1 MKRISASRRALALI
15 FALTLMLPT
24 LICCDPGKGPGGE
37 TQGETGPEKNEP
49 FAFGDDI
56 VVVRGELS
64 TDGETTAAKK
74 LVSGIKEKT
83 GVSLEFKT
91 DWIKEGY
98 SEPAEREILVG
109 KTNRP
114 EAEGLKT
121 DGYGDYLIRLVGKKI
136 VILGSDDNA
145 LLRGVE
151 RFLADYVNES
161 GFTFT
166 DTLDEYYDKSEAI
179 KGEISDDMKGT
190 LKVNYDKIINPE
202 IIGGGVNFDF
212 SSYVFINLINGG
224 EWGTGSLR
232 SQHIP
237 FSKSKSVIDGLWK
250 DYFEVLDYTGMSYVR
265 LNVSFT
271 MWEPINDN
279 DDPFDTDFDKGFI
292 FSPHFTERE
301 DAVGTVET
309 GFPYL
314 NLAYL
319 EAFYRL
325 LDHFEEKGM
334 YVILANWDNG
344 SEALGFCP
352 PGTNWMATK
361 GADGKPLGR
370 GSDLNVADLDE
381 YAETFAAIMYHLV
394 EEKGYTCVKGF
405 SFYNEPENLK
415 DGQNLLCKVYN
426 KFGEHLT
433 RLGIREKTLIQ
444 AFDGA
449 ITWMACDNG
458 NPNRITDMSKV
469 CGDNMDIFSLHMYL
483 ATVESGAKVAG
494 TDVRGTVSSYTIPE
508 VQRLLKQAG
517 DKPLVIGELGT
528 FAFNDANA
536 EGSKKNYMS
545 RILAA
550 ESAIEL
556 FNAGVKGYGLWIYN
570 CYLHNYYTMLDYD
583 PNDSHR
589 IIPDDVNYY
598 PSSLIIKYLPGGT
611 DIVETEVTGCE
622 DSYKHVWACAGIRPD
637 GGKTILIVNDGE
649 EAAEV
654 SLSGKETY
662 QCFFV
667 DPEHTGNIYED
678 GTVTDT
684 LVLRP
689 YSIVV
694 LTDKPY

>member
-1 MKRISASRRALALI
+1 MIRKQMPLRVLALM
-15 FALTLMLPT
+15 FALILMLPA
-24 LICCDPGKGPGGE
+24 LIGCNTEKNPGSETKQE
-37 TQGETGPEKNEP
+37 TQPEQKEP
-49 FAFGDDI
+49 FLFGEDI
-56 VVVRGELS
+56 VVVRAEIAS
-64 TDGETTAAKK
+64 DGEIEAAKK
-74 LVSGIKEKT
+74 LVNGIREKT
-83 GVSLEFKT
+83 GTMLGFKT
-91 DWIKEGY
+91 DFVKAGVM
-98 SEPAEREILVG
+98 EPAEREILVG
-109 KTNRP
+109 RTNRP
-114 EAEGLKT
+114 EAEGLKAE
-121 DGYGDYLIRLVGKKI
+121 GIGDYLIRLVGKKI
-136 VILGSDDNA
+136 VILGSDDKA
-145 LLRGVE
+145 LTDAVE
-151 RFLADYVNES
+151 RFLLDFVNDG

-166 DTLDEYYDKSEAI
+166 DSLDEYYDRKEAL
-179 KGEISDDMKGT
+179 KEELLDEMKGT
-190 LKVNYDKIINPE
+190 LKVNYDKIINPK

-224 EWGTGSLR
+224 EWSSTR

-237 FSKSKSVIDGLWK
+237 YSKNAAAVDNLWK
-250 DYFEVLDYTGMSYVR
+250 DYFEVMDFTGMSYVR

-279 DDPFDTDFDKGFI
+279 DDPFDTDFDRGFI
-292 FSPHFTERE
+292 FSPHFSERE
-301 DAVGTVET
+301 DAVGTVDT
-309 GFPYL
+309 GFPNL
-314 NLAYL
+314 NYAYL

-361 GADGKPLGR
+361 DADGKPLGR
-370 GSDLNVADLDE
+370 SNDLNVADLDE
-381 YAETFAAIMYHLV
+381 YAETFAAIMYHLI

-405 SFYNEPENLK
+405 SFYNEPENLN

-444 AFDGA
+444 AFDGG
-449 ITWMACDNG
+449 ITWMACDKG

-494 TDVRGTVSSYTIPE
+494 TDVRGTVSTYTIPE

-528 FAFNDANA
+528 FAFNNANA
-536 EGSKKNYMS
+536 EGSKKNYMT

-583 PNDSHR
+583 KNNMYH
-589 IIPDDVNYY
+589 IVPDDVNYY
-598 PSSLIIKYLPGGT
+598 PSALIMKYLPGGT

-637 GGKTILIVNDGE
+637 GGKSILIVNDGE
-649 EAAEV
+649 EPTEV
-654 SLSGKETY
+654 ALSGGETY
-662 QCFFV
+662 TCYFV
-667 DPEHTGNIYED
+667 DPDHTDNIYED
-678 GTVTDT
+678 GTVTDS
-684 LVLRP
+684 LIMRP
-689 YSIVV
+689 YSIAV
-694 LTDKPY
+694 LTDKPLSY

>member
-1 MKRISASRRALALI
+1 MIRKQMPLRVLALI
-15 FALTLMLPT
+15 FALIMMLPA
-24 LICCDPGKGPGGE
+24 LIGCNTEKDPGRE
-37 TQGETGPEKNEP
+37 TTEETVPEKKEP
-49 FAFGDDI
+49 YLFGDDI
-56 VVVRGELS
+56 VVIRGELS
-64 TDGETTAAKK
+64 SDGETKAAKR

-83 GVSLEFKT
+83 GTQLSFKT
-91 DWIKEGY
+91 DWVKAGY
-98 SEPAEREILVG
+98 EEPNEREIIVG
-109 KTNRP
+109 TTNRA

-121 DGYGDYLIRLVGKKI
+121 DGVGDYLIRLVGKKI
-136 VILGSDDNA
+136 VILGSDDRSLQN
-145 LLRGVE
+145 GVE
-151 RFLADYVNES
+151 RFLTEFVSDS

-166 DTLDEYYDKSEAI
+166 DTLDVYYDKSEAM
-179 KGEISDDMKGT
+179 KEGVLEEMKGT
-190 LKVNYDKIINPE
+190 LNVNYDKIINPE

-224 EWGTGSLR
+224 EWSSTR

-237 FSKSKSVIDGLWK
+237 FSKSEAVVDKLWE
-250 DYFEVLDYTGMSYVR
+250 DYFAVMDYTGMSYIR
-265 LNVSFT
+265 LNISFT

-292 FSPHFTERE
+292 FSPHFSERE
-301 DAVGTVET
+301 DAVGTVNT
-309 GFPYL
+309 GFPNL
-314 NLAYL
+314 NYAYL
-319 EAFYRL
+319 KAFYRL

-361 GADGKPLGR
+361 DADGKPLGR
-370 GSDLNVADLDE
+370 SNDLNVADLDE
-381 YAETFAAIMYHLV
+381 FAETFAAIMYHLI

-444 AFDGA
+444 AFDGG

-458 NPNRITDMSKV
+458 NPNRITDMSKK

-536 EGSKKNYMS
+536 EGSRKNYMT

-583 PNDSHR
+583 ANDKYH
-589 IIPDDVNYY
+589 IVPDDVNYY

-622 DSYKHVWACAGIRPD
+622 DTYKHVWACAGLRPD
-637 GGKTILIVNDGE
+637 GGRSILMVNDGE
-649 EAAEV
+649 EPTEV
-654 SLSGKETY
+654 TLSGSETY
-662 QCFFV
+662 HCFFV
-667 DPEHTGNIYED
+667 DPDHTDNIYD
-678 GTVTDT
+678 GGEVTGS
-684 LVLRP
+684 LVMNP

-694 LTDKPY
+694 LTDKPL

>member
-1 MKRISASRRALALI
+1 MNRKPISWRILALI
-15 FALTLMLPT
+15 FALILMLPA
-24 LICCDPGKGPGGE
+24 LIGCSS
-37 TQGETGPEKNEP
+37 EKNPVKEETKP
-49 FAFGDDI
+49 EQNDPYLFGDDI
-56 VVVRGELS
+56 VVIRGEQS
-64 TDGETTAAKK
+64 SDGETNAAKR
-74 LVSGIKEKT
+74 LVNGIKEKT
-83 GVSLEFKT
+83 GTMLSFHT
-91 DWIKEGY
+91 DWFKEGY
-98 SEPAEREILVG
+98 NEPVEREILVG
-109 KTNRP
+109 RTNRP
-114 EAEGLKT
+114 EAEGLQT
-121 DGYGDYLIRLVGKKI
+121 EATGDYLIRLVGKKI
-136 VILGSDDNA
+136 VILGSDDRA
-145 LLRGVE
+145 LMNGVE
-151 RFLADYVNES
+151 RFLNTFINDS

-166 DTLDEYYDKSEAI
+166 DSLDEYYDKSEAMK
-179 KGEISDDMKGT
+179 KGVLDEMKGT
-190 LKVNYDKIINPE
+190 LNVNYDKIINPE

-224 EWGTGSLR
+224 EWGTGANR

-237 FSKSKSVIDGLWK
+237 YSKNAAAIDKLWE
-250 DYFEVLDYTGMSYVR
+250 DYFEVMDFTGMSYVR

-279 DDPFDTDFDKGFI
+279 DDPFNTDFDKGFI
-292 FSPHFTERE
+292 FSPHFSERE
-301 DAVGTVET
+301 DAVGTVNT
-309 GFPYL
+309 GFPNL
-314 NLAYL
+314 NYAYL

-361 GADGKPLGR
+361 DADGKPLGR
-370 GSDLNVADLDE
+370 SNDLNVADLDE
-381 YAETFAAIMYHLV
+381 YAETFAAIMYHLI

-415 DGQNLLCKVYN
+415 DGQNVLCKVYN

-433 RLGIREKTLIQ
+433 RLGIREKTMIQ

-449 ITWMACDNG
+449 ILWMACDNG

-494 TDVRGTVSSYTIPE
+494 TDVRGTVSTYTIPE
-508 VQRLLKQAG
+508 VQKILKQAG

-528 FAFNDANA
+528 FAFNDKNA
-536 EGSKKNYMS
+536 EGSKKNYMT

-556 FNAGVKGYGLWIYN
+556 FNAGVKGYGLWVYN
-570 CYLHNYYTMLDYD
+570 CYLHSYYTMLDYD
-583 PNDSHR
+583 KNDPNH
-589 IIPDDVNYY
+589 IVPDDVNYY
-598 PSSLIIKYLPGGT
+598 PSALTMRYLPGGT
-611 DIVETEVTGCE
+611 NIVETEVTGCE

-637 GGKTILIVNDGE
+637 GGKSILLVNDGE
-649 EAAEV
+649 EPTEI
-654 SLSGKETY
+654 SISGSETY
-662 QCFFV
+662 HSFFV
-667 DPEHTGNIYED
+667 DSEHTDNIYD
-678 GTVTDT
+678 GGEVSDT
-684 LVLRP
+684 LVMNP